1 VGRIRP
7 DKPAVLRRRATRE
20 ERFDS
25 WVLLINPDKLTLGD
39 VYRLFMFSPT
49 GNAGLEAKL
58 DVAIQAGLGETL
70 SSYFSASKR

>member
-1 VGRIRP
+1 M
-7 DKPAVLRRRATRE
+7 LRRRGTRE

-39 VYRLFMFSPT
+39 VYRLFMFRPT

-58 DVAIQAGLGETL
+58 DTAIQAGLGETL
-70 SSYFSASKR
+70 SSHFSASKQ